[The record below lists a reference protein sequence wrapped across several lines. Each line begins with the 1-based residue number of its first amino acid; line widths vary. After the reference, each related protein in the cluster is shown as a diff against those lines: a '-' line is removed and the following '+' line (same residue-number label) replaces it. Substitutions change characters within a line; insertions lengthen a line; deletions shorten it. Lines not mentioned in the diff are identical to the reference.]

1 MYILSMD
8 GKTLIKATTLSVTKN
23 FGGKKEQKFAISAE
37 REGQLVAVVAALY
50 SDEKIAVDAL
60 EKAFQAF
67 ADGAKAYRFQ

>member
-8 GKTLIKATTLSVTKN
+8 GKTLIKATTLHVTKN
-23 FGGKKEQKFAISAE
+23 FGGKKEEKFAISAE
-37 REGQLVAVVAALY
+37 REGHLAAVVAAAY
-50 SDEKIAVDAL
+50 PEEKIAVDAL

>member
-23 FGGKKEQKFAISAE
+23 FGGKKEQKFAIAAE
-37 REGQLVAVVAALY
+37 REGQLTAVVAAVFP
-50 SDEKIAVDAL
+50 DEKTAIDAL